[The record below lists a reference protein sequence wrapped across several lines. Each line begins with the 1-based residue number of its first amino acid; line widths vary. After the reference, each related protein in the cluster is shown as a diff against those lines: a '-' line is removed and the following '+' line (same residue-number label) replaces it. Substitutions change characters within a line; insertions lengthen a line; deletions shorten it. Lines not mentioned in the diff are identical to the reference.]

1 MGTRR
6 KLRRR
11 TAKEPVQI
19 NNRSKTLRVKDVVK
33 DRITLDFIGRWKKK
47 MNPKVV
53 ALYDEPTN
61 TWGLLLF
68 HANCKFADN
77 RNNCVKR
84 HIHLV
89 QGRKPILL
97 IKSKAKKTAVDTALF
112 KTGKELFNYVVE
124 KYGDLLAQTD

>member
-1 MGTRR
+1 MGSRR

-19 NNRSKTLRVKDVVK
+19 NNRSKTMRVKDVVK

-53 ALYDEPTN
+53 ALYDKPTN

-68 HANCKFADN
+68 HRNCVFK
-77 RNNCVKR
+77 RKINNCFQH

-89 QGRKPILL
+89 PGPKPVLL
-97 IKSKAKKTAVDTALF
+97 IKSKSKKTPVDTARF
-112 KTGKELFNYVVE
+112 KTGKELFNYIVE
-124 KYGDLLAQTD
+124 KYGALLEKTD